1 MPLPIAAAAAAN
13 PELVNKAVSGV
24 GKAVK
29 VIGIAIGV
37 GLAGFVIYKV
47 VTKTA
52 KKIKENQTQ
61 KEELEK
67 ITEPNENDGEATIND
82 ADLIAMANT
91 LYTAFDESKEGSWN
105 PWSYYDDDKIVKT
118 LSKLQTKKDWKNLCT
133 TFATRPAEKSDGGK
147 DHNLVW
153 FLGANGAKHK
163 ADYQAE
169 LTRIGLPNALG
180 SLNGR
185 RKKKKKKRRGFFKKL
200 LNPLTPFKATK
211 NATKSVRNAVKKKGF
226 KALFNPKTGIKAL
239 KNSL

>member
-13 PELVNKAVSGV
+13 PELVNKAASGI

-37 GLAGFVIYKV
+37 GLATFVIVKV
-47 VTKTA
+47 V
-52 KKIKENQTQ
+52 KKGKEIK
-61 KEELEK
+61 KEKDELEK
-67 ITEPNENDGEATIND
+67 ITKQKETDGEATLEQP
-82 ADLIAMANT
+82 DLIAMANA
-91 LYTAFDESKEGSWN
+91 LYTAFNQDALVVCT
-105 PWSYYDDDKIVKT
+105 YDDDAIIKT
-118 LSKLQTKKDWKNLCT
+118 LSKLQTVTDWKNLCT
-133 TFATRPAEKSDGGK
+133 VFGTRPATKSDGGK

-153 FLGANGAKHK
+153 YLGSNNANHK

-180 SLNGR
+180 TLNGR
-185 RKKKKKKRRGFFKKL
+185 KRKRKKRRGFFKKL

-211 NATKSVRNAVKKKGF
+211 NATKAVRNAVKKKGI
-226 KALFNPKTGIKAL
+226 KALFNPKTGIKVA